1 MTNLAIGSLGST
13 ELTQIGTKVGKTQAG
28 SVSFGDLLTSAI
40 SETSKLQTQ
49 SAQEVEKLMT
59 GEVQDV
65 HTALIAV
72 QKADLSFQMMM
83 QVKNKLMAAYDD
95 VMRMQV

>member
-1 MTNLAIGSLGST
+1 MADLMIQSLGT
-13 ELTQIGTKVGKTQAG
+13 PGTDFTSRPSQDIPSG
-28 SVSFGDLLTSAI
+28 SGSFGEILSQAI
-40 SETSKLQTQ
+40 SDTNKLQQQ
-49 SAQEVEKLMT
+49 SNEEVQKLLS
-59 GEVQDV
+59 GEVQDI

-83 QVKNKLMAAYDD
+83 QVKNKLVAAYEE

>member
-1 MTNLAIGSLGST
+1 MADLTIHSLGNSG
-13 ELTQIGTKVGKTQAG
+13 IGNPLQTGKNSAHG
-28 SVSFGDLLTSAI
+28 SASFGDLLTEALAD
-40 SETSKLQTQ
+40 TNKLQQQ
-49 SAQEVEKLMT
+49 SNEAVQKLLA

-83 QVKNKLMAAYDD
+83 QVKNKLVAAYEE

>member
-13 ELTQIGTKVGKTQAG
+13 DISQLGTKAGKPQAG
-28 SVSFGDLLTSAI
+28 TVSFGDLLTSAI

-83 QVKNKLMAAYDD
+83 QVKNKLMTAYDD
-95 VMRMQV
+95 IMRMQV

>member
-1 MTNLAIGSLGST
+1 MTNIAINSLGST
-13 ELTQIGTKVGKTQAG
+13 EISQLGTKTATGKAG

-40 SETSKLQTQ
+40 TETSKLQTQ

-83 QVKNKLMAAYDD
+83 QVKNKLMAAYDE

>member
-1 MTNLAIGSLGST
+1 MSNLLINSLGSANVP
-13 ELTQIGTKVGKTQAG
+13 QVGSHGNKHASGDT
-28 SVSFGDLLTSAI
+28 SFGDLLNSAI

-49 SAQEVEKLMT
+49 SAQEVQKLMT

-83 QVKNKLMAAYDD
+83 QVKNKLMAAYDE

>member
-1 MTNLAIGSLGST
+1 MTIPVNSLGST
-13 ELTQIGTKVGKTQAG
+13 GISQLGSIGHKPATGG
-28 SVSFGDLLTSAI
+28 SSFGDLLSSAI

-49 SAQEVEKLMT
+49 SAQEVQKLMT

>member
-1 MTNLAIGSLGST
+1 MADLLIHSLGSAS
-13 ELTQIGTKVGKTQAG
+13 AG
-28 SVSFGDLLTSAI
+28 SLARPSDDNAPGTASFGDILTQAI
-40 SETSKLQTQ
+40 SDTNKLQQQ
-49 SAQEVEKLMT
+49 SSEEVQKLLA

-83 QVKNKLMAAYDD
+83 QVKNKLIAAYEE

>member
-1 MTNLAIGSLGST
+1 MNDLLINSLGQANLPTPAGQAETGAADGSFA
-13 ELTQIGTKVGKTQAG
+13 ELLSNAVA
-28 SVSFGDLLTSAI
+28 
-40 SETSKLQTQ
+40 ETSKLQEQ
-49 SAQEVEKLMT
+49 SNEEVQKLIA

-83 QVKNKLMAAYDD
+83 QVKNKLVAAYEE